1 MPNETS
7 GFFQIKRLAKPL
19 NQMGPQE
26 TTEFINHLNFI
37 LRQMQDK
44 LDALGGNRG
53 QWLHED
59 ATNMN
64 EHKVINVVDPTAA
77 QDAATK
83 NYVDDQF
90 AIRGL

>member
-1 MPNETS
+1 MPNETA
-7 GFFQIKRLAKPL
+7 GFFQVRLPKALKD
-19 NQMGPQE
+19 MGQAE
-26 TTEFINHLNFI
+26 TTVFINHLNFI

-64 EHKVINVVDPTAA
+64 VHKIINIVDPDDP

-83 NYVDDQF
+83 NYVDDEF

>member
-1 MPNETS
+1 MPNETA
-7 GFFQIKRLAKPL
+7 GYFQIKPL
-19 NQMGPQE
+19 KTGASSAEWQQW
-26 TTEFINHLNFI
+26 TNHLNFV
-37 LRQMQDK
+37 LRSMQDRI
-44 LDALGGNRG
+44 DALGGNRG

-64 EHKVINVVDPTAA
+64 DHKVINVTDPTDP

-83 NYVDDQF
+83 NYVDDEF